1 MKNVMFQIKYDFI
14 NGIVHQWKK
23 FLLIAVVY
31 AVLITDFLVR
41 CKTKHFMGQYTSSDI
56 ILYIFRGMRWIVD
69 VQTDI
74 NIPTAYIL
82 PNILIGFAIGNYPF
96 KDINGYGGMVLM
108 RAGKKLV
115 WWISKCIWAVL
126 TACICYG
133 ILILEIAG
141 VSLAGGR
148 LSLQVN
154 RQVCISIDGYDKTLI
169 KNNPNLTRLAVYMI
183 IVGLLTTIAIC
194 LVQICVSQ
202 IMGPIIGYI
211 AVVVIL
217 IMGVF
222 FRSFLFIGNGFM
234 ALRNIMYTP
243 EGGSLTLTVI
253 ADIVLIVVSVIA
265 GYASFRRM
273 DILKKSDWMVIKLTN
288 VSKVIKKAKVLDN
301 VNLELTS
308 GKVYGLKG
316 KNGSGKTMLM
326 RVICGL
332 ISATEGTVE
341 IDGKILGKDM
351 TFPDSVGVLIENPAF
366 IGNYT
371 GFKNLKV
378 LASIQNR
385 VDDEH
390 IREVIH
396 QVGLDPDD
404 KRTYRKYSLGMKQ
417 KLGIAAAYMENPDLI
432 ILDEPINALDEA
444 GAKQVH
450 EILEEQKKRGALII
464 IACHDKEELEM
475 LSDEIIEISEGR
487 IIEK

>member
-154 RQVCISIDGYDKTLI
+154 KQVCISIDGYDKTLI

-183 IVGLLTTIAIC
+183 SVGLLTTIAIC

-211 AVVVIL
+211 AVVVIM

-243 EGGSLTLTVI
+243 EGGSLTLTII
-253 ADIVLIVVSVIA
+253 ADIMLIVISVIA
-265 GYASFRRM
+265 GYVSFRRM
-273 DILKKSDWMVIKLTN
+273 DILKKSDW
-288 VSKVIKKAKVLDN
+288 
-301 VNLELTS
+301 
-308 GKVYGLKG
+308 
-316 KNGSGKTMLM
+316 
-326 RVICGL
+326 RV
-332 ISATEGTVE
+332 
-341 IDGKILGKDM
+341 
-351 TFPDSVGVLIENPAF
+351 
-366 IGNYT
+366 
-371 GFKNLKV
+371 
-378 LASIQNR
+378 
-385 VDDEH
+385 
-390 IREVIH
+390 
-396 QVGLDPDD
+396 
-404 KRTYRKYSLGMKQ
+404 
-417 KLGIAAAYMENPDLI
+417 
-432 ILDEPINALDEA
+432 
-444 GAKQVH
+444 
-450 EILEEQKKRGALII
+450 
-464 IACHDKEELEM
+464 
-475 LSDEIIEISEGR
+475 
-487 IIEK
+487 

>member
-1 MKNVMFQIKYDFI
+1 MKNVIFQIKYDFI

-96 KDINGYGGMVLM
+96 KDINGYGGMF
-108 RAGKKLV
+108 
-115 WWISKCIWAVL
+115 

-154 RQVCISIDGYDKTLI
+154 KQVCISIDGYDKTLI
-169 KNNPNLTRLAVYMI
+169 KNNPNLTRLTVYMI

-265 GYASFRRM
+265 GYASFRQM
-273 DILKKSDWMVIKLTN
+273 DILKKSDW
-288 VSKVIKKAKVLDN
+288 
-301 VNLELTS
+301 
-308 GKVYGLKG
+308 
-316 KNGSGKTMLM
+316 
-326 RVICGL
+326 RV
-332 ISATEGTVE
+332 
-341 IDGKILGKDM
+341 
-351 TFPDSVGVLIENPAF
+351 
-366 IGNYT
+366 
-371 GFKNLKV
+371 
-378 LASIQNR
+378 
-385 VDDEH
+385 
-390 IREVIH
+390 
-396 QVGLDPDD
+396 
-404 KRTYRKYSLGMKQ
+404 
-417 KLGIAAAYMENPDLI
+417 
-432 ILDEPINALDEA
+432 
-444 GAKQVH
+444 
-450 EILEEQKKRGALII
+450 
-464 IACHDKEELEM
+464 
-475 LSDEIIEISEGR
+475 
-487 IIEK
+487 

>member
-222 FRSFLFIGNGFM
+222 FRSFLLIGNGFM

-273 DILKKSDWMVIKLTN
+273 DILKKSDW
-288 VSKVIKKAKVLDN
+288 
-301 VNLELTS
+301 
-308 GKVYGLKG
+308 
-316 KNGSGKTMLM
+316 
-326 RVICGL
+326 RV
-332 ISATEGTVE
+332 
-341 IDGKILGKDM
+341 
-351 TFPDSVGVLIENPAF
+351 
-366 IGNYT
+366 
-371 GFKNLKV
+371 
-378 LASIQNR
+378 
-385 VDDEH
+385 
-390 IREVIH
+390 
-396 QVGLDPDD
+396 
-404 KRTYRKYSLGMKQ
+404 
-417 KLGIAAAYMENPDLI
+417 
-432 ILDEPINALDEA
+432 
-444 GAKQVH
+444 
-450 EILEEQKKRGALII
+450 
-464 IACHDKEELEM
+464 
-475 LSDEIIEISEGR
+475 
-487 IIEK
+487 

>member
-1 MKNVMFQIKYDFI
+1 MKNVIFQIKYDFI

-115 WWISKCIWAVL
+115 WWLSKCIWAVF

-148 LSLQVN
+148 L
-154 RQVCISIDGYDKTLI
+154 
-169 KNNPNLTRLAVYMI
+169 NLTRLTVYMI

-253 ADIVLIVVSVIA
+253 ADVVLIVVSVIA
-265 GYASFRRM
+265 GYASFRQM
-273 DILKKSDWMVIKLTN
+273 DILKKSDW
-288 VSKVIKKAKVLDN
+288 
-301 VNLELTS
+301 
-308 GKVYGLKG
+308 
-316 KNGSGKTMLM
+316 
-326 RVICGL
+326 RV
-332 ISATEGTVE
+332 
-341 IDGKILGKDM
+341 
-351 TFPDSVGVLIENPAF
+351 
-366 IGNYT
+366 
-371 GFKNLKV
+371 
-378 LASIQNR
+378 
-385 VDDEH
+385 
-390 IREVIH
+390 
-396 QVGLDPDD
+396 
-404 KRTYRKYSLGMKQ
+404 
-417 KLGIAAAYMENPDLI
+417 
-432 ILDEPINALDEA
+432 
-444 GAKQVH
+444 
-450 EILEEQKKRGALII
+450 
-464 IACHDKEELEM
+464 
-475 LSDEIIEISEGR
+475 
-487 IIEK
+487 

>member
-1 MKNVMFQIKYDFI
+1 MNLTVNNYLGGTMNGFSTATINTRNTGISKSSSFSTGKSTKKSLNYNAKQISSQLIRATKSRTAAAVLTKAKSTVNNLQHCLGTWEYDDSEVQIALAHAKRMVKCAQSKVSNLKQEENLQRKYERCADMAEYIVSADTVSGCVTGNNCYYQKKGLFQMKNVIFQIKYDFI

-115 WWISKCIWAVL
+115 WWLSKCIWAVF

-154 RQVCISIDGYDKTLI
+154 KQVCISIDGYDKTLI
-169 KNNPNLTRLAVYMI
+169 KNNPNLTRLTVYMI

-265 GYASFRRM
+265 GYASFRQM
-273 DILKKSDWMVIKLTN
+273 DILKKSDW
-288 VSKVIKKAKVLDN
+288 
-301 VNLELTS
+301 
-308 GKVYGLKG
+308 
-316 KNGSGKTMLM
+316 
-326 RVICGL
+326 RV
-332 ISATEGTVE
+332 
-341 IDGKILGKDM
+341 
-351 TFPDSVGVLIENPAF
+351 
-366 IGNYT
+366 
-371 GFKNLKV
+371 
-378 LASIQNR
+378 
-385 VDDEH
+385 
-390 IREVIH
+390 
-396 QVGLDPDD
+396 
-404 KRTYRKYSLGMKQ
+404 
-417 KLGIAAAYMENPDLI
+417 
-432 ILDEPINALDEA
+432 
-444 GAKQVH
+444 
-450 EILEEQKKRGALII
+450 
-464 IACHDKEELEM
+464 
-475 LSDEIIEISEGR
+475 
-487 IIEK
+487 

>member
-1 MKNVMFQIKYDFI
+1 MAEYIVSADTVSGCVTGNNCNYQKRGLFQMKNVIFQIKYDFI

-115 WWISKCIWAVL
+115 WWLSKCIWAVF

-154 RQVCISIDGYDKTLI
+154 KQVCISIDGYDKTLI
-169 KNNPNLTRLAVYMI
+169 KNNPNLTRLTVYMI

-265 GYASFRRM
+265 GYASFGRM
-273 DILKKSDWMVIKLTN
+273 DILKKSDW
-288 VSKVIKKAKVLDN
+288 
-301 VNLELTS
+301 
-308 GKVYGLKG
+308 
-316 KNGSGKTMLM
+316 
-326 RVICGL
+326 RV
-332 ISATEGTVE
+332 
-341 IDGKILGKDM
+341 
-351 TFPDSVGVLIENPAF
+351 
-366 IGNYT
+366 
-371 GFKNLKV
+371 
-378 LASIQNR
+378 
-385 VDDEH
+385 
-390 IREVIH
+390 
-396 QVGLDPDD
+396 
-404 KRTYRKYSLGMKQ
+404 
-417 KLGIAAAYMENPDLI
+417 
-432 ILDEPINALDEA
+432 
-444 GAKQVH
+444 
-450 EILEEQKKRGALII
+450 
-464 IACHDKEELEM
+464 
-475 LSDEIIEISEGR
+475 
-487 IIEK
+487 

>member
-194 LVQICVSQ
+194 LVQI
-202 IMGPIIGYI
+202 
-211 AVVVIL
+211 
-217 IMGVF
+217 MGVF

-273 DILKKSDWMVIKLTN
+273 DILKKSDW
-288 VSKVIKKAKVLDN
+288 
-301 VNLELTS
+301 
-308 GKVYGLKG
+308 
-316 KNGSGKTMLM
+316 
-326 RVICGL
+326 RV
-332 ISATEGTVE
+332 
-341 IDGKILGKDM
+341 
-351 TFPDSVGVLIENPAF
+351 
-366 IGNYT
+366 
-371 GFKNLKV
+371 
-378 LASIQNR
+378 
-385 VDDEH
+385 
-390 IREVIH
+390 
-396 QVGLDPDD
+396 
-404 KRTYRKYSLGMKQ
+404 
-417 KLGIAAAYMENPDLI
+417 
-432 ILDEPINALDEA
+432 
-444 GAKQVH
+444 
-450 EILEEQKKRGALII
+450 
-464 IACHDKEELEM
+464 
-475 LSDEIIEISEGR
+475 
-487 IIEK
+487 

>member
-41 CKTKHFMGQYTSSDI
+41 CKTKHFMGQYTSSDIILYIFRGMLEGRTKQKRTFYNI

-183 IVGLLTTIAIC
+183 SVGLLTTIAIC

-211 AVVVIL
+211 AVVVIM

-243 EGGSLTLTVI
+243 EGGSLTLTII
-253 ADIVLIVVSVIA
+253 ADIMLIVISVIA
-265 GYASFRRM
+265 GYVSFRRM
-273 DILKKSDWMVIKLTN
+273 DILKKSDW
-288 VSKVIKKAKVLDN
+288 
-301 VNLELTS
+301 
-308 GKVYGLKG
+308 
-316 KNGSGKTMLM
+316 
-326 RVICGL
+326 RV
-332 ISATEGTVE
+332 
-341 IDGKILGKDM
+341 
-351 TFPDSVGVLIENPAF
+351 
-366 IGNYT
+366 
-371 GFKNLKV
+371 
-378 LASIQNR
+378 
-385 VDDEH
+385 
-390 IREVIH
+390 
-396 QVGLDPDD
+396 
-404 KRTYRKYSLGMKQ
+404 
-417 KLGIAAAYMENPDLI
+417 
-432 ILDEPINALDEA
+432 
-444 GAKQVH
+444 
-450 EILEEQKKRGALII
+450 
-464 IACHDKEELEM
+464 
-475 LSDEIIEISEGR
+475 
-487 IIEK
+487 